1 MLFMAFM
8 GLGNGYAQSAWDFT
22 SLGSSDQSNMGQ
34 DDNWK
39 KDSSKDR
46 WSYTAAQTEAP
57 LMANGA
63 ELTITQGLLF
73 TTTADASNGSVRF
86 GLGSDARMWAN
97 GTKVTITLPNLK
109 KGQEVTVE
117 FATSSSG
124 NARGITATNLR
135 DMEGFE
141 KTAARTRAIGIVEAD
156 GKVTLTPNGGG
167 IYIYNLSVTGVP
179 TSIQGNTTDTYQ
191 DAYSHNV
198 GQDFNARQM
207 QVSLDN
213 SNILYYNTD
222 DLSRVDVDKEKS
234 TVTVS
239 TKQNEQDVFYGSVRN
254 ISFSKPLAEIPEG
267 VVTDNGI
274 EITEARGWYETAYV
288 KWNLVEGA
296 ESYHVYVKGGR
307 YVDYTK
313 IDEQLVRNYGT
324 YGRADVVGLVS
335 GSYSMKVIAVDSEG
349 AEMSASGEATDMEVI
364 NYQRD
369 GFAFLNHAEGVG
381 AYNHDGS
388 LKSGARVLYVTPNT
402 AKTVTCDVITSSSG
416 ATTTSVGLQT
426 ILDNYLKGYDSTP
439 IAFRFIGTIDL
450 SDLDHISSSA
460 EGLQVKS
467 NKDNELNM
475 TFEGIGDD
483 ATIKNFGF
491 LLHGARSVELRNFA
505 VMMFMDDAISIDT
518 DNKNVW
524 VHHIDIFYGQ
534 PGSDL
539 QPFLGC
545 RQVVALRNDQ
555 GERSQLYQ
563 LRPQL
568 VRPQRLA
575 PSACARDE
583 RACVEQ
589 LFRRQLQI
597 WCGRHYGQQRVCG
610 GQLLPQ
616 LQVPD
621 AYLHA
626 GQ

>member
-1 MLFMAFM
+1 MVCLPPF
-8 GLGNGYAQSAWDFT
+8 
-22 SLGSSDQSNMGQ
+22 
-34 DDNWK
+34 
-39 KDSSKDR
+39 R
-46 WSYTAAQTEAP
+46 
-57 LMANGA
+57 
-63 ELTITQGLLF
+63 
-73 TTTADASNGSVRF
+73 AS
-86 GLGSDARMWAN
+86 
-97 GTKVTITLPNLK
+97 
-109 KGQEVTVE
+109 
-117 FATSSSG
+117 
-124 NARGITATNLR
+124 
-135 DMEGFE
+135 
-141 KTAARTRAIGIVEAD
+141 
-156 GKVTLTPNGGG
+156 
-167 IYIYNLSVTGVP
+167 
-179 TSIQGNTTDTYQ
+179 TTDTYQ

-198 GQDFNARQM
+198 GKDFNARQM

-388 LKSGARVLYVTPNT
+388 LKSGARVLYVTAKT
-402 AKTVTCDVITSSSG
+402 AKTITCDVITSSSG

-439 IAFRFIGTIDL
+439 IAFRSF
-450 SDLDHISSSA
+450 
-460 EGLQVKS
+460 
-467 NKDNELNM
+467 
-475 TFEGIGDD
+475 
-483 ATIKNFGF
+483 
-491 LLHGARSVELRNFA
+491 ARSLAHLRA
-505 VMMFMDDAISIDT
+505 A
-518 DNKNVW
+518 
-524 VHHIDIFYGQ
+524 
-534 PGSDL
+534 PRGS
-539 QPFLGC
+539 
-545 RQVVALRNDQ
+545 
-555 GERSQLYQ
+555 
-563 LRPQL
+563 
-568 VRPQRLA
+568 
-575 PSACARDE
+575 
-583 RACVEQ
+583 
-589 LFRRQLQI
+589 
-597 WCGRHYGQQRVCG
+597 
-610 GQLLPQ
+610 
-616 LQVPD
+616 
-621 AYLHA
+621 
-626 GQ
+626 